1 MIFNLA
7 SGRCAA
13 AAEILDSIDS
23 AMLPL
28 SAAEING
35 SSFESIGGIYI
46 PSVVA
51 GINASTGNKENA
63 EEFLRVLFGTE
74 VQDESLRDGF
84 SVRSSS
90 LDKWSGMEKSVS
102 VSMSMGG
109 EGIALEGEWPKQA
122 DRDMILAIVHRERA
136 GHSRNADYRHDC
148 GWFQRLSEWEGND
161 RKCGSDDRKQ
171 DEALCQ

>member
-1 MIFNLA
+1 MCGSSRNPRFNRQRHA
-7 SGRCAA
+7 
-13 AAEILDSIDS
+13 
-23 AMLPL
+23 PL

-109 EGIALEGEWPKQA
+109 EGIALEENGQN
-122 DRDMILAIVHRERA
+122 RQTAI
-136 GHSRNADYRHDC
+136 
-148 GWFQRLSEWEGND
+148 
-161 RKCGSDDRKQ
+161 
-171 DEALCQ
+171 